1 MSVRLNDESIDKI
14 VLVLDGWSGTFTWD
28 LFADAIAVRL
38 GVRYSRQALE
48 RHVRIKKGFQ
58 LTKKRLR
65 EAKPAIRSGI
75 VEVEK
80 LQEQLDRLKAKAT
93 RLEAENSSL
102 LDQFRRWAYNASIAG
117 FTQEKLNTPL
127 PEVDRKHA
135 K

>member
-1 MSVRLNDESIDKI
+1 MSVRLNDERIDKI
-14 VLVLDGWSGTFTWD
+14 VLILDGWSGTLTWD
-28 LFADAIAVRL
+28 LFADAIAVRI

-58 LTKKRLR
+58 LTKKRLN

-80 LQEQLDRLKAKAT
+80 LQEQLDREKAKT
-93 RLEAENSSL
+93 MRLEAENTNL

-117 FTQEKLNTPL
+117 FSEARLNAPL
-127 PEVDRKHA
+127 PQVDRKHA

>member
-1 MSVRLNDESIDKI
+1 MSVRLNDECIDTI
-14 VLVLDGWSGTFTWD
+14 VLVLDGWSGTLTWE

-58 LTKKRLR
+58 LTKKRLSD
-65 EAKPAIRSGI
+65 AKPAIRSGLA
-75 VEVEK
+75 EVEK
-80 LQEQLDRLKAKAT
+80 LQEQLDRLKAKAM

-127 PEVDRKHA
+127 PEVDREHA

>member
-1 MSVRLNDESIDKI
+1 MSARLNDESIDKI

-80 LQEQLDRLKAKAT
+80 LQEQLDRLKAKAA

-117 FTQEKLNTPL
+117 FTQEKLNAPL

>member
-1 MSVRLNDESIDKI
+1 M
-14 VLVLDGWSGTFTWD
+14 
-28 LFADAIAVRL
+28 
-38 GVRYSRQALE
+38 
-48 RHVRIKKGFQ
+48 RIKKGFQ

-80 LQEQLDRLKAKAT
+80 LQEQLDREKAKT
-93 RLEAENSSL
+93 MRLEAENTNL

-117 FTQEKLNTPL
+117 FTPEKLNAPL
-127 PEVDRKHA
+127 PEVDREHA